1 VLFEHPASGRRGP
14 VLPDETLCRPAAA
27 AYDSRVTWSAIG
39 RSSLGV
45 LLTSA
50 LSGCAGL
57 GGLSADA
64 RAVAT
69 HPPANVAVYLNVS
82 SNDTTRLT
90 AENFTLSEDGH
101 ELHPSITRQMLLDPA
116 KVVHHHT
123 LLLVDNSLATDAG
136 VRGEL
141 ANAIAAFAEEVTPTQ
156 TVAVYAY
163 DGGTRLTPVTV
174 FPRVNQPSPTA
185 LPQARLAPRDV
196 SRNLNGA
203 ILLAGA
209 ELDRL
214 LKWSGKPLGVGT
226 LVVFAA
232 GADLAGRT
240 EEGSVHEWLGTT
252 RHRVLAI
259 GYGEQS
265 YAVEEFAKDGYYDAV
280 GADTVSLAFE
290 EAGHA
295 VARESR
301 EGYLLSYCSPARGGT
316 RVLQLEVHTGPA
328 DAERSGSTSVEF
340 SAEGFR
346 AGCDP
351 RSLPKFEA
359 PKASE

>member
-1 VLFEHPASGRRGP
+1 M
-14 VLPDETLCRPAAA
+14 
-27 AYDSRVTWSAIG
+27 
-39 RSSLGV
+39 
-45 LLTSA
+45 
-50 LSGCAGL
+50 
-57 GGLSADA
+57 GGLEADV

-69 HPPANVAVYLNVS
+69 HPPANVAVYVNVGS
-82 SNDTTRLT
+82 EDPARLS

-101 ELHPSITRQMLLDPA
+101 ELDPSITRQMLLDPD
-116 KVVHHHT
+116 KVVHQHT

-136 VRGEL
+136 VRSEL
-141 ANAIAAFAEEVTPTQ
+141 ANAIAAFAEEVTQTQ
-156 TVAVYAY
+156 AVAVYGY
-163 DGGTRLTPVTV
+163 DGGTQLTPVGV
-174 FPRVNQPSPTA
+174 FPRVNEPSPTA
-185 LPQARLAPRDV
+185 LSQTRLKPRDV

-203 ILLAGA
+203 LLLAGA

-214 LKWSGKPLGVGT
+214 LNRSGKPLRVGT

-240 EEGSVHEWLGTT
+240 DEGRVHEWLGST

-259 GYGEQS
+259 GYGEQGHS
-265 YAVEEFAKDGYYDAV
+265 VESFAKDGYYDAV
-280 GADTVSLAFE
+280 GVDTVSLAFE

-295 VARESR
+295 VVRQSR
-301 EGYLLSYCSPARGGT
+301 QGYLLSYCSPARGGT
-316 RVLQLEVHTGPA
+316 RLLQLEVHAGPT
-328 DAERSGSTSVEF
+328 DDQRSGSASVEF

-359 PKASE
+359 PRNE

>member
-1 VLFEHPASGRRGP
+1 M
-14 VLPDETLCRPAAA
+14 
-27 AYDSRVTWSAIG
+27 
-39 RSSLGV
+39 
-45 LLTSA
+45 
-50 LSGCAGL
+50 
-57 GGLSADA
+57 GGLEADV

-69 HPPANVAVYLNVS
+69 RPPANVAVYVNVS
-82 SNDTTRLT
+82 SDDSSRLT
-90 AENFTLSEDGH
+90 AENFTLFEDGH
-101 ELHPSITRQMLLDPA
+101 ELHASITRQVLVDPT
-116 KVVHHHT
+116 KVVHQHT

-136 VRGEL
+136 VRAEL
-141 ANAIAAFAEEVTPTQ
+141 ANAIAAFAEEVTQTQ
-156 TVAVYAY
+156 TVVVFAY

-174 FPRVNQPSPTA
+174 FPRVNAPSATA
-185 LPQARLAPRDV
+185 LPLTRLKPRDV

-203 ILLAGA
+203 MLLAGA

-214 LKWSGKPLGVGT
+214 LKQSGKPLGVGT

-240 EEGSVHEWLGTT
+240 DEGDVHEWLGST

-265 YAVEEFAKDGYYDAV
+265 HAVEAFARDGYFDAV

-295 VARESR
+295 VARQSR

-316 RVLQLEVHTGPA
+316 RLLQIEVHAGPT
-328 DAERSGSTSVEF
+328 DDQRSGSTSVEF
-340 SAEGFR
+340 SAVGFR

-351 RSLPKFEA
+351 RSLPRFEA
-359 PKASE
+359 STARD

>member
-1 VLFEHPASGRRGP
+1 MTRAVISS
-14 VLPDETLCRPAAA
+14 TI
-27 AYDSRVTWSAIG
+27 SALG
-39 RSSLGV
+39 LGV
-45 LLTSA
+45 LAVAA
-50 LSGCAGL
+50 LSGCAGV
-57 GGLSADA
+57 GGLDVDA

-69 HPPANVAVYLNVS
+69 RPPANVAVYLNVS
-82 SNDTTRLT
+82 SDDTAPLS
-90 AENFTLSEDGH
+90 AEDFTLFEDGH
-101 ELHPSITRQMLLDPA
+101 ELHPSITRQRLLDQD

-136 VRGEL
+136 VRAEI
-141 ANAIAAFAEEVTPTQ
+141 ANAIAAFAEEVTQTQ
-156 TVAVYAY
+156 TVAVYGY
-163 DGGTRLTPVTV
+163 DGSTRLTPVAV
-174 FPRVNQPSPTA
+174 FPRVNQPMATA
-185 LPQARLAPRDV
+185 LPQTRLTPRDV

-203 ILLAGA
+203 VLLAGA

-240 EEGSVHEWLGTT
+240 DEAEVHDWLSTT

-265 YAVEEFAKDGYYDAV
+265 YAVEDFAKDGYYDAV

-316 RVLQLEVHTGPA
+316 RLLRVDVQHAGAPE
-328 DAERSGSTSVEF
+328 DERSGSASVEF
-340 SAEGFR
+340 SADGFR
-346 AGCDP
+346 AGCDS
-351 RSLPKFEA
+351 RALPKFET
-359 PKASE
+359 PTTTE